1 MMLMLFLWTGLS
13 AQQVSIS
20 QVDTNKLPE
29 KTDNTQRD
37 FNIKLKASL
46 VADNVL
52 SVRASINN
60 IINTEEDSKLNKE
73 AIGVIHIAV
82 KLGNKIVFD
91 ATVSDAITKRQ
102 ALRFYTLDTSSIVM
116 QC

>member
-60 IINTEEDSKLNKE
+60 IINAEEDSKLNKE